1 HDNLRQKLWTINAA
15 NEASARE
22 QTLRLQQKKVEEK
35 ELRVA
40 LTQLRKQTSSKAEHS
55 KTGQHLPAGLVDTLE
70 ANDLKKEL
78 EVAAVQL
85 EHIKLR
91 HRLHREEKLIRQK
104 EELADG
110 LHLIDFEQLKIE
122 NQTYNEKIEERN
134 EELLKLRRK
143 ITSVVQI
150 FAHKEHTRLEA
161 QRTAMDA
168 QVLAHR
174 DTLMH
179 IKRRRDV
186 LRQQSARM
194 RQSNGLFGNLPLLHD
209 YEAKCHQKEDLEQQI
224 VALRAAY
231 GQATQDVVE
240 YKQKLYTL
248 SIANLMPSVPSRFAA
263 APSSARPAI

>member
-1 HDNLRQKLWTINAA
+1 LDRAAMIAGIRELLEQKQLLQAVNGALQHKLAEYYRNKKKTEDIFSAPNANPLASDRHASEQQVRYHHLLTEHDNLRQKLWTINAA

-150 FAHKEHTRLEA
+150 FAHVKE
-161 QRTAMDA
+161 
-168 QVLAHR
+168 
-174 DTLMH
+174 
-179 IKRRRDV
+179 K
-186 LRQQSARM
+186 LR
-194 RQSNGLFGNLPLLHD
+194 HV
-209 YEAKCHQKEDLEQQI
+209 QKE
-224 VALRAAY
+224 
-231 GQATQDVVE
+231 
-240 YKQKLYTL
+240 
-248 SIANLMPSVPSRFAA
+248 
-263 APSSARPAI
+263 